1 MIGIKKENKMV
12 EIQYVRWGLANRFSN
27 PDCIELNE
35 ALRTNIKLHD
45 AILKHE
51 LGHKIDNTFKKDLF
65 HDLTPIGSLS
75 QKDLIIFMIKHP
87 RTITQLLPFYW
98 SPRRKELVYDINML
112 IIYAVTVSIIAWGLI
127 LI

>member
-1 MIGIKKENKMV
+1 MVDKMV

-27 PDCIELNE
+27 PDRVELNE
-35 ALRTNIKLHD
+35 ALKTNMKLHD

-51 LGHKIDNTFKKDLF
+51 FGHKKDNTFKQDFF
-65 HDLTPIGSLS
+65 HDLTPINKLS

-87 RTITQLLPFYW
+87 KTITQLLPFYW
-98 SPRRKELVYDINML
+98 SPRRKELVYDINMI
-112 IIYAVTVSIIAWGLI
+112 IIYAITLGVIIWGLF

>member
-1 MIGIKKENKMV
+1 MV
-12 EIQYVRWGLANRFSN
+12 EIQYVKWGLANRFSN
-27 PDCIELNE
+27 PDCIELNV
-35 ALRTNIKLHD
+35 ALKTNPKLHD

-51 LGHKIDNTFKKDLF
+51 LGHRKDNTFRQDF
-65 HDLTPIGSLS
+65 VHDLTPINRLS
-75 QKDLIIFMIKHP
+75 QKDLIVFMIKHP

-112 IIYAVTVSIIAWGLI
+112 IIYGVSLSIIAWGLI